1 MSNFVSEHD
10 EIVDFLHFSSF
21 RAFQGLSL
29 NIFEYITPK
38 NKVLHGRSDTAVHYT
53 GVMGFNFKV

>member
-21 RAFQGLSL
+21 KPFQGLSL
-29 NIFEYITPK
+29 NILEYITPK
-38 NKVLHGRSDTAVHYT
+38 NMVLQGRADTEVRYTKV
-53 GVMGFNFKV
+53 